1 MGTGDDGTA
10 ERKRTSSYAGR
21 TERARSSMEPRA
33 GRGRT
38 ARWGGAVWAATG

>member
-10 ERKRTSSYAGR
+10 ERKRTSSDAGR

-33 GRGRT
+33 ERGRT
-38 ARWGGAVWAATG
+38 LRWGGAVWATRG